1 MYEVK
6 NDKDE
11 CLVLGRGLGG
21 CWNSDISTLF
31 RDKLFALKQVSIY
44 GGRVIELGE
53 KPTPEVVSQEEADML
68 EKAKHNPTL
77 RPSFMITEYSNS
89 HKGNILGNDL
99 EDRLMRAYVIGW
111 TVEKPKQYLVK
122 VKGHFE
128 RPTYYA
134 LRFNE
139 YLAFGYREQDQQ
151 KLSDYPA
158 YPFTDDEIIKYG
170 LENCE
175 KVEVSNK
182 GEKDE

>member
-1 MYEVK
+1 MYAVK
-6 NDKDE
+6 NDKGEWMSLDDTQT
-11 CLVLGRGLGG
+11 GI
-21 CWNSDISTLF
+21 WYTNNPTLF
-31 RDKLFALKQVSIY
+31 KDKSYAEAQSI
-44 GGRVIELGE
+44 GRKAHVVELIE
-53 KPTPEVVSQEEADML
+53 KPSPVVVSQEEAEML
-68 EKAKHNPTL
+68 KQAK
-77 RPSFMITEYSNS
+77 RDFFPSTR
-89 HKGNILGNDL
+89 NISYYLSSYQPLDQKKVI
-99 EDRLMRAYVIGW
+99 DRLMRAYVIGW

-158 YPFTDDEIIKYG
+158 YPFTEKEIIKYG

-182 GEKDE
+182 GAKDE